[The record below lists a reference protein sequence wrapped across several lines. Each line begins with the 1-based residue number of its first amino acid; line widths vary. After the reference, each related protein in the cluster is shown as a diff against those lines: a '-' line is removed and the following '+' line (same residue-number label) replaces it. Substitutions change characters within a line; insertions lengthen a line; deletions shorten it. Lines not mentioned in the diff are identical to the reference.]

1 MTELD
6 RREFLKIA
14 GVGAGALLTGCA
26 TGAAPGIVSGRPSSR
41 ANVAVIGAGAF
52 GGWTALHLQRMGA
65 RVTLVDMYGPGNSR
79 STSGDESRGVRT
91 SYGDRVHGELWMQWA
106 DESIRRW
113 KAFDAEFG
121 IPAKNQLFFTTGDLL
136 MRESWEP
143 FLTQTRTWW
152 QKNKIPYEE
161 LPIDEV
167 KKRWPVLG
175 IDDIKAVLY
184 EPNAG
189 VVRARRSTQVVA
201 EVFQREGGKLVIGRV
216 IPPTP
221 GDFDGRTVKLTNGDT
236 LSADTFVFAVGP
248 WLYKTFPLMQNR
260 MRTPIGTVV
269 YFATP
274 AGDSRFMYPALPS
287 FNFPGTTGWAALP
300 VDNRG
305 FRVRGG
311 GGGGGQ
317 NRNQAAGQNAQT
329 NAPANATQT
338 NASAPQTNAPQP
350 NAAAPQTNAPAAGVA
365 SATQN
370 VADPDLSDRWVAPE
384 RLTGPRRFVTQRFPD
399 LKDAPIAQTW
409 ACHYE
414 QTSSRNFIF
423 DRHPNMPTVWI
434 AGGGNAEGFKSG
446 PVIGEYVA
454 KRVLGDEGD
463 PAIAKQFRVPET
475 EYAPQQ
481 QRPGEDD

>member
-1 MTELD
+1 MSELD

-26 TGAAPGIVSGRPSSR
+26 TGGAPGVVSGRPSSR
-41 ANVAVIGAGAF
+41 ANVVVIGAGAF
-52 GGWTALHLQRMGA
+52 GGWTALNLQRMGA

-91 SYGDRVHGELWMQWA
+91 SYGDRPHGELWMQWA
-106 DESIRRW
+106 NESIRRW
-113 KAFDAEFG
+113 KLFDAEFG
-121 IPAKNQLFFTTGDLL
+121 IPAKNQIFFTTGDLL
-136 MRESWEP
+136 MRETWEP
-143 FLTQTRTWW
+143 FLTQTRDWW
-152 QKNKIPYEE
+152 KKNNIPFEE
-161 LPIDEV
+161 MAPDEV

-189 VVRARRSTQVVA
+189 VVRARRSTQLVA

-221 GDFDGRTVKLTNGDT
+221 GDFDGHTVSLTNGDKLT
-236 LSADTFVFAVGP
+236 ADTFVFAVGP

-274 AGDSRFMYPALPS
+274 AGDARFTYPALPS

-317 NRNQAAGQNAQT
+317 NRNQQQQAGGT
-329 NAPANATQT
+329 
-338 NASAPQTNAPQP
+338 
-350 NAAAPQTNAPAAGVA
+350 APAATTTPPPAPPAANTVA
-365 SATQN
+365 SQTQN

-463 PAIAKQFRVPET
+463 PAIARQFRVPET
-475 EYAPQQ
+475 EYTPTQ
-481 QRPGEDD
+481 QRPGDDD